1 MYTKIYNTGKACVSP
16 LVNAIEEDKSY
27 LLEVAVPGYDKKDIK
42 LRVDANRLV
51 ISSEKEMD
59 NDTEYLRREYTT
71 GKFERAFELP
81 EGIVGDN
88 ISASYNNGILSV
100 LIPKKE
106 KVEIKIHDVAIA
118 N

>member
-1 MYTKIYNTGKACVSP
+1 MYTKVYNTAHKCVNP
-16 LVNAIEEDKSY
+16 QVNAIEEENSY

-42 LRVDANRLV
+42 LRVDSNRLI
-51 ISSEKEMD
+51 ISSDSEQKAGD
-59 NDTEYLRREYTT
+59 EYLRREFST
-71 GKFERAFELP
+71 GKFERSFELP
-81 EGIVGDN
+81 EGIVSEN
-88 ISASYNNGILSV
+88 ISASYENGILSV